1 MGAPPSMHMIMIV
14 MPAGVCACAVCT
26 LMRGP
31 RNSLDSEWPLELH
44 NLAVARVSDFVQN
57 LQLCMYRTV
66 CVSVAVL
73 AVSSWTKYR
82 KHVVVVV
89 AASSRARGIT
99 GHTTLSQMQG

>member
-1 MGAPPSMHMIMIV
+1 MHMIMIV
-14 MPAGVCACAVCT
+14 MTVGVCACAVCT

-31 RNSLDSEWPLELH
+31 RNPLDSEWPLELH

-57 LQLCMYRTV
+57 LQLCTYRTV

-82 KHVVVVV
+82 KHVAV
-89 AASSRARGIT
+89 AAFSRARGIT